1 MNNPKIRRPISFRTV
16 LSRYSSILMRSRGK
30 PSLPSFPLLL
40 LTALGFGLSLILLI
54 MLASMT
60 PALGQPA
67 NQADPIAPGTPGNR
81 PSDPPATLN
90 GTVSARN
97 DQASAPTL
105 SVDGRTLEVTAS
117 TKITKA
123 GQAIRLGDIAIGDR
137 VSVTT
142 LPGTGGQPQAVTIT
156 VLPGNP

>member
-1 MNNPKIRRPISFRTV
+1 
-16 LSRYSSILMRSRGK
+16 MRSRGK
-30 PSLPSFPLLL
+30 HSLPSFPLLL

-60 PALGQPA
+60 PAMGQPA
-67 NQADPIAPGTPGNR
+67 DKAEPIAPGTPGNR
-81 PSDPPATLN
+81 SNDPPATVN

-97 DQASAPTL
+97 DQATAPSLT
-105 SVDGRTLEVTAS
+105 VDGRALQVTAS
-117 TKITKA
+117 TTITKA
-123 GQAIRLGDIAIGDR
+123 GQTIRLGDIAVGDR

>member
-1 MNNPKIRRPISFRTV
+1 
-16 LSRYSSILMRSRGK
+16 MRSRGK
-30 PSLPSFPLLL
+30 HSLPPFPLLF

-67 NQADPIAPGTPGNR
+67 EKVEPPAPGTPGNR
-81 PSDPPATLN
+81 PSAPPTTVN

-97 DQASAPTL
+97 DQATVQTL
-105 SVDGRTLEVTAS
+105 TVDGRTLQVSAS
-117 TKITKA
+117 TTITKA
-123 GQAIRLGDIAIGDR
+123 GQMIRLGDIAVGDR

-156 VLPGNP
+156 VLPGLP